1 MGSSRQ
7 ANLPSTSHTTRL
19 SSPYI
24 TARVDVTMQWDRL
37 LVLIVLCWLG
47 RVQTNPVLE
56 VEEDREQIT
65 ILPYTFDLNPDTHHL
80 QTSWEVSGASV
91 SSVCAFGTVSMMEVG
106 FTGQTEELSSGNS
119 WAVTCQPSY
128 DSLDSNKMEVEVDVT
143 KFKVQPFRSYKVC
156 ISLDDYEFNWRGEPV
171 CTHLFSFEKYVP
183 YIPDTEQPEKSSSK
197 DETDIKDETL
207 IKAEK
212 IEAAIESDSEDKTVE
227 IESVLKHQLSNIE
240 HFVRDDFKA
249 QFNDVKKEM
258 VEEFEV
264 LEELEEKM
272 LNSASGVER
281 SVRVSVTSAICI
293 LLSRTLLLNM
303 L

>member
-1 MGSSRQ
+1 MI
-7 ANLPSTSHTTRL
+7 STHS
-19 SSPYI
+19 
-24 TARVDVTMQWDRL
+24 RL

-56 VEEDREQIT
+56 VEEEEEREQIT

-80 QTSWEVSGASV
+80 QTSWEVAGASV

-106 FTGQTEELSSGNS
+106 FTGKTEELSSGNS

-128 DSLDSNKMEVEVDVT
+128 DSSNKMEVEVDVT

-156 ISLDDYEFNWRGEPV
+156 ISLDDYEMNWLAEPV

-183 YIPDTEQPEKSSSK
+183 YNPDTKEHEDTYSK
-197 DETDIKDETL
+197 DETDLKDETL
-207 IKAEK
+207 VKDEI
-212 IEAAIESDSEDKTVE
+212 IEAAIESDIEDKTVE

-249 QFNDVKKEM
+249 QYNEIKKEI
-258 VEEFEV
+258 VEEFQ
-264 LEELEEKM
+264 LEEKM
-272 LNSASGVER
+272 LGSGEER
-281 SVRVSVTSAICI
+281 SACVSVTSAICI
-293 LLSRTLLLNM
+293 LLSRTFLLNM